1 MLLSGVMAKCVIVVD
16 NSNVFIEGQKH
27 SAAKKGVKKL
37 NPTDREP
44 CDPSWRIDFDKLLSR
59 LANGRQIHAAIL
71 VGSRPPANDSV
82 WKSAEQLGFTVTVH
96 DRDSQHRE
104 KAVDTELVAQGT
116 EIICDAK
123 EPMTL
128 VIASGDRDF
137 IPLVSVAHRRKWDV
151 EMAAFSS
158 AFSATGDMATSV
170 DKVRPL
176 ELEFDSIGSNAF
188 KWPLP

>member
-1 MLLSGVMAKCVIVVD
+1 MAKCVLVVD
-16 NSNVFIEGQKH
+16 NSNIFIEGQKH
-27 SAAKKGVKKL
+27 SAAKKGVQKQH
-37 NPTDREP
+37 PEEREP
-44 CDPSWRIDFDKLLSR
+44 CDPSWRINFGELLVR
-59 LANGRQIHAAIL
+59 LAEGRDIHAAIL
-71 VGSRPPANDSV
+71 VGSRPPQNDGV
-82 WKSAEQLGFTVTVH
+82 WKSAKELGFSVTVH

-116 EIICDAK
+116 ETICSAP

-137 IPLVSVAHRRKWDV
+137 IPLVSVAHRRKWTV

-158 AFSATGDMATSV
+158 AFSATGDMATTV

-176 ELEFDSIGSNAF
+176 EEMFDKIGYNAF
-188 KWPLP
+188 KWPM